1 MIESMIRTY
10 VLCNPIYPTGGMHNH
25 RRPTT
30 DSQSMS
36 PKIRRFPRVLEI
48 ATFMETYDIQ
58 T

>member
-1 MIESMIRTY
+1 MIESMIPTY
-10 VLCNPIYPTGGMHNH
+10 VLCDPIYPTGGMHNH

-48 ATFMETYDIQ
+48 ATFMET
-58 T
+58 